1 MKRRIRST
9 AAVVSLAV
17 TCALIP
23 GACAEYDAPPT
34 PQLVGEN
41 LGVMSTAPD
50 APLVLKF
57 SEPIKQG
64 SLKVKLI
71 FAVQS
76 EGDLDGE
83 NSLLD
88 EQEPPKTAQFKD
100 RTILAF
106 DSSAPSDANRTFGGK
121 SSLNA
126 ARTQLTMEPEA
137 PLPVGVPLMVLI
149 EPGLSDAAG
158 NETGQ
163 RIRVPIVFQAQGG
176 GATTLPTGYY
186 FMLMNVE
193 PPPLAQQLR
202 FYAYID
208 VASDTGDWT
217 GTFTNAARTE
227 ALNSRDGCPSCEG
240 VESICALFPNAR
252 CVRPSENLGSL
263 DEFLD
268 RLPQP
273 DTPGFKFT
281 TTGFA
286 KDTAAGIEFGTP
298 AFDIDINIGAGQIN
312 IVAVNTVI
320 TGLFKPD
327 ETNPDQLQLSG
338 SLKVDKVQING
349 AGEAPTQGT
358 VLGKTLSADDVAKV
372 ESFGTEIPV
381 N

>member
-1 MKRRIRST
+1 MISRLRST
-9 AAVVSLAV
+9 AAVLALAS
-17 TCALIP
+17 TCAIIP
-23 GACAEYDAPPT
+23 GACAEYDAPPS

-50 APLVLKF
+50 APLVLQF
-57 SEPIKQG
+57 SEPVKAG

-76 EGDLDGE
+76 EGDLDTE

-88 EQEPPKTAQFKD
+88 EQDPPKTQKFRE

-106 DSSAPSDANRTFGGK
+106 DSSAPSNANRTFGGT
-121 SSLNA
+121 STLNG
-126 ARTQLTMEPEA
+126 ARTQLTMKPDQ
-137 PLPVGVPLMVLI
+137 PLPVGTPLMVLI
-149 EPGLSDAAG
+149 ESGLSDEAG

-202 FYAYID
+202 FYAHI
-208 VASDTGDWT
+208 VVTPETGDWT
-217 GTFTNAARTE
+217 GVFTNAARTE
-227 ALNSRDGCPSCEG
+227 ALNARPGCPSCEG
-240 VESICALFPNAR
+240 VESICALFPSAR

-281 TTGFA
+281 TSGFA
-286 KDTAAGIEFGTP
+286 KDTSAGIEFGTP
-298 AFDIDINIGAGQIN
+298 PFDIDIDIGAGAIN

-320 TGLFKPD
+320 TGLFKQDENDPD
-327 ETNPDQLQLSG
+327 RLQLSG

-349 AGEAPTQGT
+349 VGEDPTQGT
-358 VLGKTLSADDVAKV
+358 ILGKTLSADDVAEV
-372 ESFGTEIPV
+372 ESFGTDIPLQ
-381 N
+381 